1 MSSSLRTGRTS
12 CRRSGIGS
20 AHGGTWPCS
29 PHYFDGVKTV
39 VFGASGMVGQGVLRE
54 CLLDPDVKSVV
65 TVGRAPLATSHPKLR
80 HVVHADFGDLSP
92 IAAELADADACFY
105 CMGVTSAGL
114 SESEYTPVTHDYAL
128 EAARVVGGTYVYVSG
143 EGANADSKTM
153 WARVKGRTENELL
166 ALDRPVFVV
175 RPGFIQPRHGIT
187 SRTRIYRYLY
197 SWSSWLFPVLR
208 RVAPRFV
215 TTTDHLGRAMV
226 ALAKGAPAAKVLR
239 SDEINRLAS

>member
-1 MSSSLRTGRTS
+1 MK
-12 CRRSGIGS
+12 I
-20 AHGGTWPCS
+20 
-29 PHYFDGVKTV
+29 V
-39 VFGASGMVGQGVLRE
+39 VFGASGMVGQGALRE
-54 CLLDPDVKSVV
+54 CLLDPAVDSVV
-65 TVGRAPLATSHPKLR
+65 TVGRSPSAVADPKLR

-92 IAAELADADACFY
+92 VAADVADADACFY

-114 SESEYTPVTHDYAL
+114 SEAEYTPVTHDYAV

-143 EGANADSKTM
+143 EGADAESKTM

-197 SWSSWLFPVLR
+197 SWSSWLVPALKK
-208 RVAPRFV
+208 VAPKFV
-215 TTTDHLGRAMV
+215 TSTDELGRAMV
-226 ALAKGAPAAKVLR
+226 ALAKGAQATRVLR
-239 SDEINRLAS
+239 SDEINRLAG

>member
-1 MSSSLRTGRTS
+1 
-12 CRRSGIGS
+12 
-20 AHGGTWPCS
+20 
-29 PHYFDGVKTV
+29 VKIV
-39 VFGASGMVGQGVLRE
+39 VFGASGMVGQGALRE
-54 CLLDPDVKSVV
+54 CLLDPAVESVV
-65 TVGRAPLATSHPKLR
+65 TVGRSPLAVTDPKLR

-92 IAAELADADACFY
+92 VVSDLADADACFY

-114 SESEYTPVTHDYAL
+114 SEAEYMPVTHDYAL

-143 EGANADSKTM
+143 EGADAESKTM

-197 SWSSWLFPVLR
+197 SWSSWLFPLLKK
-208 RVAPRFV
+208 VAPKFV
-215 TTTDHLGRAMV
+215 TSTDELGRAMV
-226 ALAKGAPAAKVLR
+226 ALAKGAPAARVLR
-239 SDEINRLAS
+239 SDEINRVAG

>member
-1 MSSSLRTGRTS
+1 MK
-12 CRRSGIGS
+12 I
-20 AHGGTWPCS
+20 
-29 PHYFDGVKTV
+29 V
-39 VFGASGMVGQGVLRE
+39 VFGASGMVGQGALRE
-54 CLLDPDVKSVV
+54 CLLDPAVDSVV
-65 TVGRAPLATSHPKLR
+65 TVGRSPSAVADPKLR

-92 IAAELADADACFY
+92 IAADLADADACFY

-114 SESEYTPVTHDYAL
+114 SEAEYTPVTHDYAV

-143 EGANADSKTM
+143 EGADAESKTM

-197 SWSSWLFPVLR
+197 SWSSWLFPLLKK
-208 RVAPRFV
+208 VAPKFV
-215 TTTDHLGRAMV
+215 TSTDELGRAMV
-226 ALAKGAPAAKVLR
+226 ALAKGAQATRVLR
-239 SDEINRLAS
+239 SDEINRIAG

>member
-1 MSSSLRTGRTS
+1 MK
-12 CRRSGIGS
+12 I
-20 AHGGTWPCS
+20 
-29 PHYFDGVKTV
+29 V
-39 VFGASGMVGQGVLRE
+39 VFGASGMVGRGALRE
-54 CLLDPDVKSVV
+54 CLLDPGVDSVV
-65 TVGRAPLATSHPKLR
+65 TVGRSALAASDPKHQ

-92 IAAELADADACFY
+92 VASSLADADACFY

-114 SESEYTPVTHDYAL
+114 SEGEYMPVTHDYAL

-143 EGANADSKTM
+143 EGANAESGTM

-166 ALDRPVFVV
+166 ALDRPLFVV

-208 RVAPRFV
+208 KVAPNYV
-215 TTTDHLGRAMV
+215 TSTEHLGRAMV
-226 ALAKGAPAAKVLR
+226 ALAKGARAGRVLR

>member
-1 MSSSLRTGRTS
+1 MK
-12 CRRSGIGS
+12 I
-20 AHGGTWPCS
+20 
-29 PHYFDGVKTV
+29 VI
-39 VFGASGMVGQGVLRE
+39 FGASGMVGQGALRE
-54 CLLDPDVKSVV
+54 ALLDPAVDSVV
-65 TVGRAPLATSHPKLR
+65 TVGRSPSAVTDPKLR

-92 IAAELADADACFY
+92 VAAELADADACFY

-114 SESEYTPVTHDYAL
+114 SEAEYTPVTHDYAL

-143 EGANADSKTM
+143 EGAGADSKTM

-208 RVAPRFV
+208 KVAPKFV
-215 TTTDHLGRAMV
+215 TTTELLGRAMV
-226 ALAKGAPAAKVLR
+226 ALAKGAHADRVLR
-239 SDEINRLAS
+239 SDEINRVAG

>member
-1 MSSSLRTGRTS
+1 
-12 CRRSGIGS
+12 
-20 AHGGTWPCS
+20 
-29 PHYFDGVKTV
+29 VKIV
-39 VFGASGMVGQGVLRE
+39 IFGASGMVGQGALRE
-54 CLLDPDVKSVV
+54 ALLDPAVDSVV
-65 TVGRAPLATSHPKLR
+65 TVGRSPSAVTDPKLR

-92 IAAELADADACFY
+92 VAAELADADACFY

-114 SESEYTPVTHDYAL
+114 SEAEYTPVTHDYAL

-143 EGANADSKTM
+143 EGAGADSKTM

-208 RVAPRFV
+208 KAAPKFV
-215 TTTDHLGRAMV
+215 TTTELLARA
-226 ALAKGAPAAKVLR
+226 P
-239 SDEINRLAS
+239 LASATIARPSRSVAVT